1 MRLFHVPGP
10 AMGYVTI
17 SCSFAGG
24 SSLDPTARK
33 GLANVTAELAL
44 RGTQKSTRQQLARRF
59 EFLGCSPSVGVGV
72 ESANFS
78 FDAPTRFLP
87 DLLEL
92 LSEVF
97 TQPVFRP
104 SELTNLK
111 RQLTGE
117 MVDLRDNDSAA
128 ASMFFGQALYAG
140 DPYGHPI
147 RGYAA
152 TLNAI
157 TPKNVATFRS
167 EHYTRHRL
175 LLGVAGSISAKEAEA
190 QVGSL
195 FEHLP
200 QGAATP
206 LPMLPD
212 TTCEGLDLLLV
223 TKEERS
229 QAQVIIGQR
238 AIPGDHPLMVP
249 LRVAVLG
256 FGGTFTSPLVR
267 EIREKRGWSYGVS
280 AGLMAGRRGGSFKMR
295 FSPKNDEVAPAISLA
310 LEMLNELVYK
320 GPDEETLA
328 FTKRFLVQ
336 QYPFMTETPVSRL
349 DQMMHVAATN
359 KPSDYLDTYC
369 ERVQAVE
376 ADAALFA
383 LRSVLLPARQTV
395 VVFGDPSLEESLTKI
410 PGIARFRKLNV
421 DYDAPI
427 APS

>member
-1 MRLFHVPGP
+1 
-10 AMGYVTI
+10 
-17 SCSFAGG
+17 
-24 SSLDPTARK
+24 
-33 GLANVTAELAL
+33 
-44 RGTQKSTRQQLARRF
+44 
-59 EFLGCSPSVGVGV
+59 
-72 ESANFS
+72 
-78 FDAPTRFLP
+78 
-87 DLLEL
+87 
-92 LSEVF
+92 
-97 TQPVFRP
+97 
-104 SELTNLK
+104 
-111 RQLTGE
+111 
-117 MVDLRDNDSAA
+117 
-128 ASMFFGQALYAG
+128 
-140 DPYGHPI
+140 
-147 RGYAA
+147 
-152 TLNAI
+152 
-157 TPKNVATFRS
+157 
-167 EHYTRHRL
+167 
-175 LLGVAGSISAKEAEA
+175 
-190 QVGSL
+190 
-195 FEHLP
+195 
-200 QGAATP
+200 
-206 LPMLPD
+206 MLPD